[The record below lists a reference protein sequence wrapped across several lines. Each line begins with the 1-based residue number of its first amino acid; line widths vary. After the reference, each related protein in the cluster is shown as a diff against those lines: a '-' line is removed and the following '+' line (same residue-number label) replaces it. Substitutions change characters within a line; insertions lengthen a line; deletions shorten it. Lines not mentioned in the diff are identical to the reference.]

1 LHFLAREFVLGKE
14 GRCHR
19 EVEMPFAKYRLAK
32 RRLAE
37 QEISRER
44 GSRAWWGAML
54 LLAVSAS
61 AQAQGVKGADRNWVA
76 AWTASAQGPYP
87 VGNPTAQP
95 ELKFALPSAERGAS
109 DQTFRLILR
118 PDIWGGQARIRLSNA
133 FGTKPV
139 TFDDVELA
147 LQSSGS
153 VLAPRS
159 GRSVT
164 FSGKGRV
171 TVPPGESAKSDPI
184 VLPWV
189 KDRND
194 PLLSNRKLA
203 VSFHV
208 VGETGPITWHAKALT
223 TSYISPP
230 GSGSHAREEGE
241 ISFPF
246 SSTSWYFLDE
256 VEMAVPEAQTIV
268 AFGDS
273 ITDGTAS
280 TLNGD
285 DRWPDVFARRVHAA
299 FGNRFSVVNEGI
311 GGNMVVGPANYAAQP
326 FAGGPAATERLERD
340 LLSLPHVAK
349 VIFLDGINDFGN
361 AGADPEKVE
370 QGVRD
375 FVDKLRARIP
385 AVKFY
390 MGTLTSA
397 VNSTNGGYGAPA
409 VEEKRRA
416 YNQFIR
422 SAGIFDGVIDFDA
435 ATIDRNTGEL
445 KAEFQPNSTTG
456 GPGDKLHPNRAGY
469 AAMGDAVDFAAV
481 FGAEP

>member
-1 LHFLAREFVLGKE
+1 MGLVSPLALSL
-14 GRCHR
+14 
-19 EVEMPFAKYRLAK
+19 P
-32 RRLAE
+32 
-37 QEISRER
+37 
-44 GSRAWWGAML
+44 
-54 LLAVSAS
+54 
-61 AQAQGVKGADRNWVA
+61 AQAQGTKGAVHNWVA

-87 VGNPTAQP
+87 VGNATAQP

-118 PDIWGGQARIRLSNA
+118 PDIWGGQVRIRLSNA
-133 FGTKPV
+133 FGNKPV
-139 TFDDVELA
+139 SFDDVELA

-153 VLAPRS
+153 VLVAHSSRP
-159 GRSVT
+159 VT
-164 FSGKGRV
+164 FDGKAMV
-171 TVPPGESAKSDPI
+171 VVPAGQSVVSDAI
-184 VLPWV
+184 ALPWV

-194 PLLSNRKLA
+194 PSLANRKLA

-208 VGETGPITWHAKALT
+208 VGDSGPITWHAKALT

-285 DRWPDVFARRVHAA
+285 DRWPDVFSRRVHAA

-311 GGNMVVGPANYAAQP
+311 GGNMVIGPSNYAAQP
-326 FAGGPAATERLERD
+326 FAGGPAALDRIERD
-340 LLSLPHVAK
+340 VLSLPHVTK
-349 VIFLDGINDFGN
+349 VIFLEGINDFGN
-361 AGADPEKVE
+361 AGAEPEKVE
-370 QGVRD
+370 EGLRA

-385 AVKFY
+385 AVKLY
-390 MGTLTSA
+390 VGTLTSA
-397 VNSTNGGYGAPA
+397 VNSTNGSYGAPA

-416 YNQFIR
+416 FNRFIR
-422 SAGIFDGVIDFDA
+422 SADIFDGVIDFDA
-435 ATIDRNTGEL
+435 ATLDRNTGEL
-445 KAEFQPNSTTG
+445 KAELQPNSTTG
-456 GPGDKLHPNRAGY
+456 GSGRPASPQSRRLCRDGSSDRFREGFRRGAVIGKETRFGPSVRLGSARQWLARQPRLDPTRVFVCFRA
-469 AAMGDAVDFAAV
+469 
-481 FGAEP
+481 PR

>member
-1 LHFLAREFVLGKE
+1 MA
-14 GRCHR
+14 
-19 EVEMPFAKYRLAK
+19 LAK
-32 RRLAE
+32 NGPG
-37 QEISRER
+37 R
-44 GSRAWWGAML
+44 GNAGTDGLPSFWFASGLRTRAVRPVCLFMPW
-54 LLAVSAS
+54 LLAIALSNSAL
-61 AQAQGVKGADRNWVA
+61 AQQGREAERNWVA

-87 VGNPTAQP
+87 VGNATTQP

-133 FGTKPV
+133 FGNRPV
-139 TFDDVELA
+139 SFDNVELA

-153 VLAPRS
+153 TLVPHSSRP
-159 GRSVT
+159 VT
-164 FSGKGRV
+164 FDGKPKV
-171 TVPPGESAKSDPI
+171 IVPAGQSATSDVI
-184 VLPWV
+184 TLPFV

-194 PLLSNRKLA
+194 PWLANRKLA

-208 VGETGPITWHAKALT
+208 VGESGPITWHAMALT

-230 GSGSHAREEGE
+230 GSGSHAREESE

-246 SSTSWYFLDE
+246 SSTSWFFVDE
-256 VEMAVPEAQTIV
+256 VEMTVPDAKTIV

-285 DRWPDVFARRVHAA
+285 DRWPDVLSRRVHAV
-299 FGNRFSVVNEGI
+299 FGNHFSVVNEGI
-311 GGNMVVGPANYAAQP
+311 AGNMVIGPLNYAAQP
-326 FAGGPAATERLERD
+326 FAGGPSALDRLDRD
-340 LLSLPHVAK
+340 VLSLPRVTK
-349 VIFLDGINDFGN
+349 VIFLEGINDFGN
-361 AGADPEKVE
+361 ASAAPEKVE
-370 QGVRD
+370 EGVRA
-375 FVDKLRARIP
+375 FVDKLRARFP

-390 MGTLTSA
+390 IGTLTSA
-397 VNSTNGGYGAPA
+397 VNSTNGGYGVPT
-409 VEEKRRA
+409 VEEKRRSF
-416 YNQFIR
+416 NEFIR
-422 SAGIFDGVIDFDA
+422 SAGIFDGVIDFNA

-469 AAMGDAVDFAAV
+469 AAMGQAIDFAKM